1 MLYGINS
8 VVRWVRQVPWEERES
23 LDILGRQTTCICTLS
38 CIEIVRINRVSNYF
52 SSIIKQKTF
61 LWTLQLWSVASWQVN
76 ALTLVMVF
84 GKGHN
89 MLFQKILKIQHSNSN
104 FCGLKVREL
113 NVEAAKLTSSHP
125 NAAQDIEWKR
135 HELEEAWANL
145 REQVFNVIK

>member
-1 MLYGINS
+1 MGTLSKLELEFIKTKDLC
-8 VVRWVRQVPWEERES
+8 
-23 LDILGRQTTCICTLS
+23 LDIAVVVSCHMTGQCMNLS
-38 CIEIVRINRVSNYF
+38 DGFR
-52 SSIIKQKTF
+52 
-61 LWTLQLWSVASWQVN
+61 
-76 ALTLVMVF
+76 
-84 GKGHN
+84 KGHN
-89 MLFQKILKIQHSNSN
+89 MLSQKIMKIQHSNSN